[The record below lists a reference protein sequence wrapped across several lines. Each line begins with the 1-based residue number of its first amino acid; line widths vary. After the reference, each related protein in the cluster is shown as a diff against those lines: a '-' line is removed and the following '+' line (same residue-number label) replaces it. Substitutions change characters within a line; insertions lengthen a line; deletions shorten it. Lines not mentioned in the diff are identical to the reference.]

1 VDTMMHNLSLPK
13 VDILIVDTEGA
24 DPAVLRGAGDAL
36 RSVRYLM
43 FETHR
48 ENMSVS
54 ILGDDEDLKGTA
66 WSKETIHSVVSNL
79 NSRGFDCYWAGAN
92 GNLASITWCYHTSF
106 EKVRWGNI
114 ACVKRGDV
122 WWQVMEGFDPN
133 ARFTTSPQD
142 KPLEAP
148 TQAPTEAPTEEPMPK
163 VQPEEALFWP
173 EFTLQTTVGPFNA
186 TVIDSKAINNGA
198 FVQLPGVQKRCADPR
213 NRRIK
218 GCKYPRE
225 RALGTVD
232 LVNGGELGCRYA
244 SLEMVQTMVPDPFCE
259 MKRKEQS
266 MLVLLLNLHFWL
278 LIPTLLHHRS
288 GESIVSGAEE
298 PANPLSLIDSAAVG
312 AAFSDVAV
320 VSAETV
326 TVTTMPASTSETE
339 APPAMLPPAPPSCRH
354 SLQRR
359 CA

>member
-1 VDTMMHNLSLPK
+1 MVRADPDPHKVIMNVGCNKGHDSIAWLQRFDQRGFWNLRKWTSLMADHRAVCPLDTQIRKPPPFNSSKAPVAVCVEAMPSTMRLLKAVRKLAGYNVKNSTEANAGWLQFWWRAMTDVAKPGDTTEFINASAGSETPRMGVNSGYRPEEPRISVPLGTVDTMMHNLSLPK

-24 DPAVLRGAGDAL
+24 DPAVLRGAEDAL

-48 ENMSVS
+48 
-54 ILGDDEDLKGTA
+54 DLKGTA

-79 NSRGFDCYWAGAN
+79 NSRGFDCYWAGGN

-163 VQPEEALFWP
+163 VQPEE
-173 EFTLQTTVGPFNA
+173 TTVGPFNA
-186 TVIDSKAINNGA
+186 TVIDSKAINNG
-198 FVQLPGVQKRCADPR
+198 G
-213 NRRIK
+213 
-218 GCKYPRE
+218 
-225 RALGTVD
+225 
-232 LVNGGELGCRYA
+232 
-244 SLEMVQTMVPDPFCE
+244 
-259 MKRKEQS
+259 
-266 MLVLLLNLHFWL
+266 
-278 LIPTLLHHRS
+278 
-288 GESIVSGAEE
+288 
-298 PANPLSLIDSAAVG
+298 
-312 AAFSDVAV
+312 
-320 VSAETV
+320 
-326 TVTTMPASTSETE
+326 
-339 APPAMLPPAPPSCRH
+339 
-354 SLQRR
+354 
-359 CA
+359 